1 MEGANHTHPVVIRAP
16 PVDLSLYDGLIQ
28 VMAADRSAKD
38 SFWTRKMVDRLS
50 SKGMGSYQRPTIKSL
65 VVCISGRNVSFF
77 PPIFFRGRP
86 HAAYMPWWA
95 SPVNASRP
103 RAIVPRTLLTKVGP
117 SVETCDRKVRRECV
131 RLGAV
136 PVTGPVHSID
146 HRCRLLQ
153 MKVVDFHRKQMLV
166 YESQRRQQWRADIL
180 PHDAAMLKSFARH
193 HRSECLRHAL
203 EAKDMDRICLVVES
217 GADPATELRSGLFP
231 LMTAVLKRSVS
242 HVQRLL
248 AAGADINF
256 GNSMGMTALMWAVK
270 RDDYAMVDALLEEGA
285 DVGVEG
291 CLGWTAMSIASRHG
305 RRDIA
310 QLIVE
315 TLRRDKISG
324 EMNATRA
331 LNHRSTVNAGLTPL
345 MIAAIHRNEAMA
357 RCLMRLGAKP
367 GVKCYQ
373 GYVAGEHA
381 AKAGWTVFGLWLQE
395 TQAFGDN
402 GVYTFADMKAESALR
417 VAAVRMLDAISSGAT
432 VEDDAIKIKSRP
444 ATASTNSRPGS
455 SIANSRPGSSSAG
468 RARLTSTAKLG
479 SSSRPS
485 SAVSVAR
492 ETAATSAAS
501 AEDQEQEVVPV
512 ESVRLRGPSGFLD
525 VSQVQLEQ
533 VRSNTLLTVSVLQEG
548 RAAPDAETD
557 SGHTAL
563 ISAVYRGRKKAVRS
577 LVQEGA
583 DPNYSNRNGRTALMA
598 AAAVGDREMA
608 LVLLGLG
615 ADAAWLDIHGKIAG
629 AYAFE
634 RGFNELAELLAV
646 AASDGPEAAVNWEMD
661 RACREEE
668 EAERQRRKKLL
679 DQLGGLGADDV
690 AEADLHDWMLRVT
703 RPREAAR
710 LADKKQAAL
719 DDPNGAKEHG
729 SVPHQHQRRQ
739 RCPKCTLFLPCL
751 HFAATTLPDGVP
763 EWSWNMRRLKHSVD
777 QRIAAGGGL
786 VDAGSGGGGGNRMWW
801 KPLHQAH
808 RNRVLPPAKN

>member
-1 MEGANHTHPVVIRAP
+1 
-16 PVDLSLYDGLIQ
+16 
-28 VMAADRSAKD
+28 
-38 SFWTRKMVDRLS
+38 
-50 SKGMGSYQRPTIKSL
+50 
-65 VVCISGRNVSFF
+65 
-77 PPIFFRGRP
+77 
-86 HAAYMPWWA
+86 
-95 SPVNASRP
+95 
-103 RAIVPRTLLTKVGP
+103 
-117 SVETCDRKVRRECV
+117 
-131 RLGAV
+131 
-136 PVTGPVHSID
+136 
-146 HRCRLLQ
+146 
-153 MKVVDFHRKQMLV
+153 MLV

-203 EAKDMDRICLVVES
+203 ETKDMDRICLVVET
-217 GADPATELRSGLFP
+217 GADPTTELRSGIFP

-256 GNSMGMTALMWAVK
+256 GNSRGMTALMWAVK
-270 RDDYAMVDALLEEGA
+270 RDDYAMVDTLLEEGA

-310 QLIVE
+310 QLVVE
-315 TLRRDKISG
+315 TLRRDKVSG

-367 GVKCYQ
+367 GVKCHQ
-373 GYVAGEHA
+373 GYIAGEHA
-381 AKAGWTVFGLWLQE
+381 AKAGWNVFGLWLQE

-432 VEDDAIKIKSRP
+432 VGDDAIKIKNRP
-444 ATASTNSRPGS
+444 ATPSTGSRPGSAISNSRPGT
-455 SIANSRPGSSSAG
+455 PSAG
-468 RARLTSTAKLG
+468 RARLASSAKLG
-479 SSSRPS
+479 SSRPT

-492 ETAATSAAS
+492 ERAATSGAS
-501 AEDQEQEVVPV
+501 VASVEDQELEMVPM

-525 VSQVQLEQ
+525 ASQIQLEQ
-533 VRSNTLLTVSVLQEG
+533 VRLSTLLTVSVLQEG

-557 SGHTAL
+557 VGHTAL
-563 ISAVYRGRKKAVRS
+563 ISAVYRGRTNAVRS
-577 LVQEGA
+577 LIQEGA

-608 LVLLGLG
+608 LLLLRLG
-615 ADAAWLDIHGKIAG
+615 ADAAWLDIHGKVAG

-661 RACREEE
+661 RARREEE
-668 EAERQRRKKLL
+668 EADRQRTKTLL
-679 DQLGGLGADDV
+679 DQVGGVAADNV
-690 AEADLHDWMLRVT
+690 PEADLHNWMIRVT

-710 LADKKQAAL
+710 LADEKQAAL
-719 DDPNGAKEHG
+719 VKPNDARGHG
-729 SVPHQHQRRQ
+729 RVPHQHQPRRE
-739 RCPKCTLFLPCL
+739 RCPKCTLFVPCL

-763 EWSWNMRRLKHSVD
+763 EWSWNMRGLKH
-777 QRIAAGGGL
+777 RIDRRRAAGGGL
-786 VDAGSGGGGGNRMWW
+786 VDVGSGGDGGNRTWW
-801 KPLHQAH
+801 KPLHQMH